1 MNKRP
6 KARRSKPKIFLSYA
20 KEDQGLAAE
29 IKQILA
35 KATDQSVVIGPSPVS
50 RKSLSSGIRR
60 EFEDSDL
67 YVLVLTTHLLDSDRA
82 QAEVGAAWALEKPT
96 MVVVS
101 DLERNLQ
108 VPLLAELEVARV
120 SLDELQRPGVAEGIL
135 DRVGHDGDRV
145 A

>member
-1 MNKRP
+1 MNKRR
-6 KARRSKPKIFLSYA
+6 KALRSKPKIFLSYA
-20 KEDQGLAAE
+20 KEDQRLAAQ

-35 KATDQSVVIGPSPVS
+35 DATDQSVVIGPAPMK

-82 QAEVGAAWALEKPT
+82 QVEVGAAWALEKPT

-101 DLERNLQ
+101 DLERDLQ

-120 SLDELQRPGVAEGIL
+120 SVDELQRPGVAEGIL
-135 DRVGHDGDRV
+135 HRVGHDGDRV

>member
-1 MNKRP
+1 MNMRR

-20 KEDQGLAAE
+20 EEDQRLAAQ
-29 IKQILA
+29 IKQILT
-35 KATDQSVVIGPSPVS
+35 KATDRSVVIGPSLVK
-50 RKSLSSGIRR
+50 RKTLSSGIRR

-101 DLERNLQ
+101 DLERDLQ
-108 VPLLAELEVARV
+108 VPLLADLEVARV
-120 SLDELQRPGVAEGIL
+120 SVDELQRSGVAEGIL
-135 DRVGHDGDRV
+135 HRAGHDGDRV
-145 A
+145 T